1 MGAVGHPSAAGY
13 AIARPAGLGNTLRS
27 YGCFALR
34 AQYASA
40 FVRALN
46 RRARNAPG
54 SIPHLNDLLAATQK
68 RLFYRARRFFEKND

>member
-1 MGAVGHPSAAGY
+1 MFTKTGIPQLLAY
-13 AIARPAGLGNTLRS
+13 ANTPLPP
-27 YGCFALR
+27 L
-34 AQYASA
+34 
-40 FVRALN
+40 RALN